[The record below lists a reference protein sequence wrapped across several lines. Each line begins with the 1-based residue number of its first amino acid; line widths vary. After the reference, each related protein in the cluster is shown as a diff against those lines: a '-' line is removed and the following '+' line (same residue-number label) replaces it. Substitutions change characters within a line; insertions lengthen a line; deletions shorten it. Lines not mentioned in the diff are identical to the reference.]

1 MQLQMCNLNAMSQC
15 NYDLLA
21 VDLIDLDSRSRCNLD
36 LDRKYIDN
44 ELDLE
49 ISRGRERDLIK
60 KI

>member
-1 MQLQMCNLNAMSQC
+1 MSQC

>member
-1 MQLQMCNLNAMSQC
+1 MSQC

-21 VDLIDLDSRSRCNLD
+21 VDLIDLDSRSRCNLDLD